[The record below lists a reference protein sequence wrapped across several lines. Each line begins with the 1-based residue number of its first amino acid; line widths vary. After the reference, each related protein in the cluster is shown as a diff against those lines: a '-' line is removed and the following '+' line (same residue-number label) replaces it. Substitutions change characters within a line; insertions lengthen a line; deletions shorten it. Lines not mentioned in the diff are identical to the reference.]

1 MKKLLKTLM
10 TLLAAVCA
18 VIGGLY
24 VYRRFFAKDE
34 ELDEVFDEDNA
45 ADDDEEE
52 DRAKQRDIRAF
63 VDEDETEDMKPAVD
77 DSDDFGDDE
86 EDSDDIIKKLAAKH
100 GATANLSRG

>member
-52 DRAKQRDIRAF
+52 EVSAF
-63 VDEDETEDMKPAVD
+63 DTEEEIFEDEDIPVRSASGEET
-77 DSDDFGDDE
+77 SDDASAPE
-86 EDSDDIIKKLAAKH
+86 QEITKE
-100 GATANLSRG
+100 

>member
-52 DRAKQRDIRAF
+52 EVSAF
-63 VDEDETEDMKPAVD
+63 DTEEEIFEDEDIPVRSASGEET
-77 DSDDFGDDE
+77 SDDASAPRE
-86 EDSDDIIKKLAAKH
+86 EITKE
-100 GATANLSRG
+100 

>member
-34 ELDEVFDEDNA
+34 ELDEERGFEFQYVF
-45 ADDDEEE
+45 DDDEEE
-52 DRAKQRDIRAF
+52 EVSAF
-63 VDEDETEDMKPAVD
+63 DTEEEIFEDEDIPVRSASGEET
-77 DSDDFGDDE
+77 SDDASAPE
-86 EDSDDIIKKLAAKH
+86 EEITKE
-100 GATANLSRG
+100 

>member
-34 ELDEVFDEDNA
+34 ELDEVFDADNA
-45 ADDDEEE
+45 ADDEEE
-52 DRAKQRDIRAF
+52 EEVSAF
-63 VDEDETEDMKPAVD
+63 DTEEEIFEDEDIPVQSASGEETADKVSASETETEK
-77 DSDDFGDDE
+77 E
-86 EDSDDIIKKLAAKH
+86 
-100 GATANLSRG
+100 

>member
-24 VYRRFFAKDE
+24 VYRRFFAKGE

-45 ADDDEEE
+45 ADDEEE
-52 DRAKQRDIRAF
+52 EEVSAF
-63 VDEDETEDMKPAVD
+63 DTEEEIFEDEDIPVQSASGEETADKVSSSEAETEK
-77 DSDDFGDDE
+77 E
-86 EDSDDIIKKLAAKH
+86 
-100 GATANLSRG
+100 

>member
-52 DRAKQRDIRAF
+52 EVSAF
-63 VDEDETEDMKPAVD
+63 DTEEEIFEDEDIPVQPASGEET
-77 DSDDFGDDE
+77 SDDASAPE
-86 EDSDDIIKKLAAKH
+86 EEI
-100 GATANLSRG
+100 TNE